1 MTPVTIRLCEVMS
14 LNPVP
19 ILMCM
24 VIYSNIG
31 GALTPVGD
39 PPNVIIASN
48 SFISKNVSNWETVKN
63 LRKFYAHFIFRV
75 LILPYLLYTCC
86 QVSYW

>member
-1 MTPVTIRLCEVMS
+1 MTPVTIRLCEVMG

-31 GALTPVGD
+31 GTLTPVGGER
-39 PPNVIIASN
+39 VKTYFVVN
-48 SFISKNVSNWETVKN
+48 SFIN
-63 LRKFYAHFIFRV
+63 
-75 LILPYLLYTCC
+75 
-86 QVSYW
+86 